1 MSAPF
6 QSVDDEVI
14 VAGLLDDINGN
25 VGPTR
30 KQFAIVPLPL
40 AQVRG
45 DVRAT
50 PAKVSTGGVH
60 LWDL

>member
-1 MSAPF
+1 VSASF

-14 VAGLLDDINGN
+14 VAGLLDDIDGN

-30 KQFAIVPLPL
+30 KQFALVPLPL

-45 DVRAT
+45 DVGASQ
-50 PAKVSTGGVH
+50 AKVSNGGVH
-60 LWDL
+60 QWDL

>member
-1 MSAPF
+1 MSASF

-14 VAGLLDDINGN
+14 VAGLLDDIDGN

-30 KQFAIVPLPL
+30 RQFALVPLPL

-45 DVRAT
+45 DVGAT
-50 PAKVSTGGVH
+50 PPKVSTGGVR
-60 LWDL
+60 LWGL